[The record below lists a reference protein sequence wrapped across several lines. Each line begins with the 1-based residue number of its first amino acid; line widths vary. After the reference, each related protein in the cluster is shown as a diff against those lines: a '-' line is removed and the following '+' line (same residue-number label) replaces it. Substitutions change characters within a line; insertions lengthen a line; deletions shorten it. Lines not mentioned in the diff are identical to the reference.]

1 MIELKLKIKR
11 FYPAF
16 TLLELLI
23 VVGITGILATVGI
36 STYYSHQKLKLLDST
51 AQEIVSYLRYAQQKA
66 IAQEENSAWGVHF
79 ENPTSGRGFY
89 SLYKGESY
97 SSPVDTK
104 YLPAGIDFVSPDE
117 GQTLDIPFYKLV
129 GNSSGGTITIIGYQ
143 NQVRTITV
151 QSQGLVMLNTGNTTT
166 GYAWNSRIGW
176 INWGATGGNIVVP
189 EGSGELSGMAYS
201 NNGGWISLSCVST
214 NSCGSVDYKV
224 TKDADGNLSGWAW
237 SEKFGW
243 ISFNCSNDNSCASS
257 NYKVTINSST
267 NEFEGY
273 AWSENLG
280 WISFNCNTG
289 GPSQTN
295 ICDQSNYKV
304 RKL

>member
-1 MIELKLKIKR
+1 M
-11 FYPAF
+11 
-16 TLLELLI
+16 
-23 VVGITGILATVGI
+23 
-36 STYYSHQKLKLLDST
+36 
-51 AQEIVSYLRYAQQKA
+51 
-66 IAQEENSAWGVHF
+66 
-79 ENPTSGRGFY
+79 
-89 SLYKGESY
+89 
-97 SSPVDTK
+97 
-104 YLPAGIDFVSPDE
+104 
-117 GQTLDIPFYKLV
+117 
-129 GNSSGGTITIIGYQ
+129 
-143 NQVRTITV
+143 
-151 QSQGLVMLNTGNTTT
+151 
-166 GYAWNSRIGW
+166 
-176 INWGATGGNIVVP
+176 
-189 EGSGELSGMAYS
+189 
-201 NNGGWISLSCVST
+201 
-214 NSCGSVDYKV
+214 

-243 ISFNCSNDNSCASS
+243 ISFNCSNDDSCTSS